1 MKSFLISNSRDTWV
15 GLSLAGINGILV
27 RNRNEALESLKNVI
41 EDKDVGILIL
51 NERVADMINDEV
63 RELKLKYKIPLIIE
77 IPDRKGS
84 IRESSAI
91 ADYIRASVG
100 IRIWGS
106 YDYNRTKIIIIFKAH
121 KSINGKKF

>member
-100 IRIWGS
+100 IRI
-106 YDYNRTKIIIIFKAH
+106 
-121 KSINGKKF
+121 